1 MTIRDIKTLS
11 NIIQSRID
19 LGMQLDS
26 SILNNF
32 EKETK
37 NKNFLFSNSI
47 DFIYEAFNFDK
58 KIRNKSFNKILKI
71 IGKNKSLN
79 SYLIKFADRGLNF

>member
-1 MTIRDIKTLS
+1 MTIRDIKVLS
-11 NIIQSRID
+11 KIIQNKID

-26 SILNNF
+26 SILNEF

-37 NKNFLFSNSI
+37 NKNFLFSNSV

-58 KIRNKSFNKILKI
+58 KIRSKNFNKILRI
-71 IGKNKSLN
+71 VGILSIL
-79 SYLIKFADRGLNF
+79 SSFFIKLADRGLNF